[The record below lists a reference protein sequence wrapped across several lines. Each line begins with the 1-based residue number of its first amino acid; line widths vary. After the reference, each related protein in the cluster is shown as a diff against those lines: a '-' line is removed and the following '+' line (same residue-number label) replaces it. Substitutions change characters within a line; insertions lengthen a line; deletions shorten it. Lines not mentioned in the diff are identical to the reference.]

1 VTSPTLLV
9 VEDDAG
15 LRDVL
20 CRGLRAHGFIVS
32 SASDGRSALRMTDPE
47 PDAVVLDVGLPDG
60 DGRDVCAALRARG
73 VQSPVLFLTA
83 RSGVTDR
90 LSGFAAGGDDYL
102 AKPFH
107 LAELVARIEALLRRP
122 PLRDRGGVDALE
134 LEPHAMALRRGEQR
148 VTLSPTEFRLLAR
161 VLATPDEVVRR
172 RDLLRAGWPDG
183 AIVSEN
189 TLDQYAGKLRRRLH
203 DVGSERT
210 LTAVRGVGYRL
221 S

>member
-1 VTSPTLLV
+1 MPTLLV
-9 VEDDAG
+9 VEDDSG

-20 CRGLRAHGFIVS
+20 SRGLRAHGFTVH
-32 SASDGRSALRMTDPE
+32 SASDGRSALRMTEPA

-60 DGRDVCAALRARG
+60 DGRDVCAAMRAQG

-83 RSGVTDR
+83 RTGVTDR

-107 LAELVARIEALLRRP
+107 LAELIARIEALLRRP
-122 PLRDRGGVDALE
+122 PLRDKGGVDGME
-134 LEPHAMALRRGEQR
+134 LDPHAMVLHRTDKRIR
-148 VTLSPTEFRLLAR
+148 LSPTEFRLLAA
-161 VLATPDEVVRR
+161 VLTSPGEVVRR

-183 AIVSEN
+183 AIVSDN
-189 TLDQYAGKLRRRLH
+189 TLDQYAGKLRRRLRE
-203 DVGSERT
+203 VGTERT
-210 LTAVRGVGYRL
+210 LVAVRGVGYRL